1 MRTDEIKNEI
11 YEIKKWR
18 EKIKRKDLKYE
29 TGKYKYDFQKYQ
41 TIRSFSESI
50 YAGKIS
56 IHQAEMDQTNLLEKL
71 VNFNSKFRPKTKES
85 KDKKQ
90 NSVSISDLHKGRE
103 LTLNALRSE
112 IFLIKEIQGKTL
124 KILIPKQKLQRLPIA
139 LAQVKAGNTSENVLN
154 EIRQIIYSLY
164 RAKEIT
170 KEVYNNILNSI
181 KLQNRMDTI
190 FMNCKNSKTSDPHR
204 LLLNLT
210 DKINL
215 NSSDKYVALSNLTI
229 YYSWKI

>member
-56 IHQAEMDQTNLLEKL
+56 IHQAEMDQTNPLEKL
-71 VNFNSKFRPKTKES
+71 VNFNSKPRPKTKEN

-90 NSVSISDLHKGRE
+90 NSVSISDLHEGRE

-124 KILIPKQKLQRLPIA
+124 KILIPKQILQRLPIA

-170 KEVYNNILNSI
+170 KEVYNNIMNSI

-190 FMNCKNSKTSDPHR
+190 FMNCKNSKTSDLHR

-215 NSSDKYVALSNLTI
+215 NSSVKYVALSNLTI
-229 YYSWKI
+229 YYAWKI